1 MESELLRL
9 LNETRGSLLED
20 AALFNTL
27 QISKA
32 TAEEVTRSLE
42 TSEKTEVQID
52 AAREVFQSTFLNQT
66 KLKTLVGLPTL
77 CQKGRNPIF
86 RIERHGKHRSNVSIC
101 LGRLHIS
108 VRQVD
113 R

>member
-1 MESELLRL
+1 MNWSWLSLKVLFHKHLNRNKKKFKKGKRTLQDLENELLRL

-42 TSEKTEVQID
+42 TSEKTEIQID
-52 AAREVFQSTFLNQT
+52 AAREVL
-66 KLKTLVGLPTL
+66 
-77 CQKGRNPIF
+77 I
-86 RIERHGKHRSNVSIC
+86 RIKMFKSN
-101 LGRLHIS
+101 
-108 VRQVD
+108 
-113 R
+113 